1 MALNNIK
8 VSIIV
13 VTLNNL
19 KGLKKTL
26 SSCQKQQI
34 INNEVIVI
42 DGASTDGTVA
52 YLNSFSELNNSWV
65 SEKDHGIYNA
75 MNKGLSYAKGKWIIF
90 MNAGDVFYQNNT
102 IFNALLLVDN
112 DIDIIFCDVEIDQK
126 YYKYTIK
133 AKKIN
138 CLKNGMICSH
148 QSMIF
153 KNSVFK
159 KCRFDER
166 FKYVA
171 DYDIFLRCFLSG
183 FKILYRPIIFSKYQ
197 AGGLSEKNR
206 FSRDLEVF
214 KSIRSNYAR
223 VSLSQYF
230 YTFRALFF
238 SSIVILFGKFKTKF
252 LIDYIIRFFR

>member
-90 MNAGDVFYQNNT
+90 MNAGDVFYQ
-102 IFNALLLVDN
+102 L
-112 DIDIIFCDVEIDQK
+112 
-126 YYKYTIK
+126 IK
-133 AKKIN
+133 E
-138 CLKNGMICSH
+138 H
-148 QSMIF
+148 
-153 KNSVFK
+153 
-159 KCRFDER
+159 
-166 FKYVA
+166 
-171 DYDIFLRCFLSG
+171 
-183 FKILYRPIIFSKYQ
+183 
-197 AGGLSEKNR
+197 
-206 FSRDLEVF
+206 
-214 KSIRSNYAR
+214 
-223 VSLSQYF
+223 
-230 YTFRALFF
+230 
-238 SSIVILFGKFKTKF
+238 
-252 LIDYIIRFFR
+252 